1 MRNIL
6 TLDFDALNVDSFP
19 TTPEPA
25 GPSFAY
31 VIERPY
37 TDPTSGP
44 CLDSLQTC
52 GPECIA

>member
-6 TLDFDALNVDSFP
+6 TLDLEALTVDSFP
-19 TTPEPA
+19 TTPAPE
-25 GPSFAY
+25 GPQFLY
-31 VIERPY
+31 VGNRPW

-44 CLDSLQTC
+44 CLDSQQTC